1 MWLLGG
7 SGWGMDK
14 TQGGWKEGQDGVV
27 QHRCAEDVSEIRDLT
42 KCFVAQGRN
51 GVEGPWVKE
60 APVSLV
66 KTWVPEGS
74 PG

>member
-1 MWLLGG
+1 M
-7 SGWGMDK
+7 
-14 TQGGWKEGQDGVV
+14 
-27 QHRCAEDVSEIRDLT
+27 SEIRDLM

-51 GVEGPWVKE
+51 GVEVHWVKE

-66 KTWVPEGS
+66 QTWVPEGS